1 MKFQTTDPVALVNK
15 IDSMTK
21 AGHAVVSV
29 AWRLR
34 WITWRYVCVYY
45 AEFSRP
51 PVATLKLE
59 FGPVSERELPL
70 LSEGDCHVSTD

>member
-1 MKFQTTDPVALVNK
+1 MLKSGWALAS
-15 IDSMTK
+15 I
-21 AGHAVVSV
+21 

-34 WITWRYVCVYY
+34 WIAWRYVRVYY
-45 AEFSRP
+45 AEFKRLE
-51 PVATLKLE
+51 VATLKLE

>member
-1 MKFQTTDPVALVNK
+1 MKFQTTDPVVLVNE
-15 IDSMTK
+15 IDCMLKSGWALT
-21 AGHAVVSV
+21 SV

-34 WITWRYVCVYY
+34 WITWRYVRVYY
-45 AEFSRP
+45 AEFTRP

-70 LSEGDCHVSTD
+70 LSEGDCYVSTD